1 MSNVV
6 SWIPKPNN
14 RIVMIEVLDENDRS
28 EFGSE
33 SANEVIAWLSRNPLG
48 KRVVVTNWFADDED
62 ASPIG
67 EPVDVTSIVLASL
80 AAGRGRSE

>member
-6 SWIPKPNN
+6 SWIPKQNN
-14 RIVMIEVLDENDRS
+14 RIVMYEVIGEGDKS

-33 SANEVIAWLSRNPLG
+33 NANEVLAWLSRSPLN

-67 EPVDVTSIVLASL
+67 ESVDITPLVLAAIAS
-80 AAGRGRSE
+80 GRGRA

>member
-1 MSNVV
+1 MSVV

>member
-14 RIVMIEVLDENDRS
+14 RIVMIEVVGEGDKS

-33 SANEVIAWLSRNPLG
+33 SANEAIAWLSRNPLG
-48 KRVVVTNWFADDED
+48 KRVVVTNWFADDND

-67 EPVDVTSIVLASL
+67 EPVDITHIVLA
-80 AAGRGRSE
+80 AIAQGRGRV

>member
-6 SWIPKPNN
+6 SWIPKQNN
-14 RIVMIEVLDENDRS
+14 RIVMYEVVGEGERS

-33 SANEVIAWLSRNPLG
+33 NANEVLAWLARQPLG

-62 ASPIG
+62 ANPIG
-67 EPVDVTSIVLASL
+67 ESVDITSLVLAAIAS
-80 AAGRGRSE
+80 GRGRA

>member
-14 RIVMIEVLDENDRS
+14 RILMYEVLDENDRS

-33 SANEVIAWLSRNPLG
+33 KEGEALLWFSRNPLN
-48 KRVVVTNWFADDED
+48 KRIVVTNWFADDED

-67 EPVDVTSIVLASL
+67 EPVDITAIVLASI
-80 AAGRGRSE
+80 AEGRGRA